1 MNSRLHL
8 SLHIP
13 TPNNNPLLRIFNSKL
28 PVGSRPHPVLIRLLA
43 FLMLERTIHVQAWMI
58 ATRHRNLMVIN
69 AVGPSTM
76 HAEFAGDRKS
86 FLDGNR
92 GVFIGT
98 VGVVAVGEEF
108 THFGFFASHALDCRA
123 WVAQL
128 ALHNER

>member
-1 MNSRLHL
+1 
-8 SLHIP
+8 
-13 TPNNNPLLRIFNSKL
+13 
-28 PVGSRPHPVLIRLLA
+28 
-43 FLMLERTIHVQAWMI
+43 
-58 ATRHRNLMVIN
+58 MVIN